1 MTKFKCILPQEGHT
15 LEIEITSTIKYLCDI
30 EKSIKEKYKQHYSK
44 STFPHHYTLLTVRK
58 DDESDDDAV
67 IFDSSLKIQDAIST
81 FGEDLV
87 LIYYTKCNKDALL
100 CVRLPMP
107 NYSTTNYKE
116 PFIRSIYG
124 LSPESVESWPNF
136 YEILPQEESFSR
148 NSKRSINLSS
158 FSQSTITNR
167 DDVINVI
174 ELNIL
179 RILNKLYFK
188 DYYLSFDSS
197 HFDWS
202 KTDNITSSYNFKG
215 SPDWSF
221 RKHDNDDTIL
231 VISAATKWEVDIK
244 VEGNLELIYNDGLK
258 SIKKGTANGF
268 TRSLVT
274 QINRIFTYLSLNGL
288 QYGVLTTY
296 ENTWFLTRPKKNPN
310 QLLISKSFS
319 PNDKRPTLLKIFA
332 SFLHMVNNDPS
343 SPINMPDFSI
353 SPQIVTK
360 YNKERIKISR
370 LLQLLVRFIIKI
382 ISSILPKN
390 STISTKYL
398 KINGKCLGSARM
410 GGVFIS
416 SYKGET
422 IALKL
427 CDISKHPELLG
438 EMQKEVEC
446 YQRMK
451 DIQGTYIPKLICNG
465 YILNDMFY
473 VIGTSYGGKRMN
485 EGDDEGYGVITRDE
499 YDLAIKT
506 LDQIH
511 AHDIIHGDIRPEN
524 ILFDGQRVIRIID
537 FGFSKISSDEKEKEE
552 EKEILRSLLDQFF
565 HDYDSKRQPSKS
577 QTTPRSN
584 KMNGLYAPEQ
594 ISLWEDFDEDC
605 KKVLRIE
612 KYGKILNR
620 NIDEP
625 EIDIDDPLNI
635 KTEKDLYELF
645 EDAVNIYLKEFLS
658 HIDESFEIW
667 DEKKLPKSGFTP
679 DFTISRGINEGCLL
693 PIEVKIKHVF
703 ENMKTEI
710 HTLYNEKIEN
720 YVKNR
725 KEVNKPDIVPPILQT
740 YKYMLQEGF
749 FYGILTTY
757 DCTWVLKFEVDQDN
771 SDVEKVFIS
780 RRIENHELVKILIC
794 VLLFIFQDE
803 ERERKFNFKLEGC
816 KRLKIKV

>member
-1 MTKFKCILPQEGHT
+1 MHIATRRT

-44 STFPHHYTLLTVRK
+44 ITFPHHYTLLTVRK
-58 DDESDDDAV
+58 ADESDDDAV
-67 IFDSSLKIQDAIST
+67 IFDSSLKFQDAIST

-87 LIYYTKCNKDALL
+87 LIYYTKCNEDALL
-100 CVRLPMP
+100 CVRLPIP

-136 YEILPQEESFSR
+136 YEVLPQKDSFSR
-148 NSKRSINLSS
+148 NAKRSINLSS

-215 SPDWSF
+215 NPDWSF

-360 YNKERIKISR
+360 YNKE
-370 LLQLLVRFIIKI
+370 
-382 ISSILPKN
+382 SILPKN

-451 DIQGTYIPKLICNG
+451 DIQGNYIPKLICNG
-465 YILNDMFY
+465 YILNGMFF

-499 YDLAIKT
+499 YDLAIKA

-524 ILFDGQRVIRIID
+524 ILFDGQRLR
-537 FGFSKISSDEKEKEE
+537 FEKTT
-552 EKEILRSLLDQFF
+552 F
-565 HDYDSKRQPSKS
+565 KS

-584 KMNGLYAPEQ
+584 KMNGHYAPEQ

-605 KKVLRIE
+605 KK
-612 KYGKILNR
+612 
-620 NIDEP
+620 
-625 EIDIDDPLNI
+625 
-635 KTEKDLYELF
+635 TEKDLYELF
-645 EDAVNIYLKEFLS
+645 EDAVNIYLMEFLS
-658 HIDESFEIW
+658 HIDDSFEIW
-667 DEKKLPKSGFTP
+667 EVEKKLPKSGFTP

-693 PIEVKIKHVF
+693 PIEVKLKHVF

-710 HTLYNEKIEN
+710 HTLYNEQIEH
-720 YVKNR
+720 VKNR

-740 YKYMLQEGF
+740 YKYMLHEGF